1 MKDDSEKRMEAEKNI
16 YIYIRNE
23 RIQNCEEKVC
33 F

>member
-1 MKDDSEKRMEAEKNI
+1 MKDDSEKRMEAENI
-16 YIYIRNE
+16 YIYIWNE